1 MGPVCHLP
9 KESAELYSPVTGAGA
24 PDGEPNLCFQKSPG
38 RRCLQQCYRRAGPV
52 WMWLGGDRDSP
63 DSLTGILPQIIQ
75 VITRSSIRNFP
86 DSSQGISPIR
96 GSLSGMQ
103 RRFRKLVRC
112 AIIIHRSCYQEVR
125 GPQAGGPFPF
135 AKRGDVD
142 EGTAPAYPR
151 DAGSPYVPAVRQ
163 ADPTGRAAAPG
174 AVLLARLRRD
184 NLWYT
189 DPAFARAD
197 GDRRVARRHALA
209 TRWRDKVPPQR
220 PRPPSGSP
228 GGGRFSPVALLSRG
242 RHSGARFSNRRS
254 LIRVSPHS

>member
-1 MGPVCHLP
+1 
-9 KESAELYSPVTGAGA
+9 
-24 PDGEPNLCFQKSPG
+24 
-38 RRCLQQCYRRAGPV
+38 
-52 WMWLGGDRDSP
+52 
-63 DSLTGILPQIIQ
+63 
-75 VITRSSIRNFP
+75 
-86 DSSQGISPIR
+86 
-96 GSLSGMQ
+96 MQ

-112 AIIIHRSCYQEVR
+112 AIIIHRSCYQEVK

-142 EGTAPAYPR
+142 EGTPPAYPR

-174 AVLLARLRRD
+174 SVLLARLRRD

-189 DPAFARAD
+189 EPPPARPD
-197 GDRRVARRHALA
+197 GDRRVAHSHVLTTGRRGLFP
-209 TRWRDKVPPQR
+209 DQKVHDS
-220 PRPPSGSP
+220 PRVLP

-242 RHSGARFSNRRS
+242 RHSSARFFSERS